1 MTKNVAIIG
10 AGLAGLSAATE
21 LTEGGADVT
30 VFEARDRVGGRLW
43 TAPLNVNG
51 EEVLIERGGEFFLHG
66 YSSAQAQLDKYG
78 LTLADTGMSYYV
90 REPIDTPGI
99 TAQTIMDAGKL
110 AVAEREAADDESLS
124 AEDIITRID
133 AAPEVIEA
141 LRGRIEI
148 STAVL
153 ATQVWSQALTAAAS
167 FEPLPSYRVV
177 GGNDSLPKAMAATL
191 GNRVRLNTPVTEVRH
206 LDDGR
211 VAVTTAS
218 GTDIFDAVVV
228 TVPFAVMNKMTEA
241 GALPTT
247 DERLRAGESLVQG
260 HATKLHLT
268 LAEHPAETSAIMS
281 VSQRY
286 WTWTATTAD
295 GSIPPVLNGFMGSY
309 PAIERSGMFESPGP
323 WAAAVKASR
332 PDLNIAED
340 AQAVA
345 TLWPTDPWSL
355 GSYTAHAPGNHELL
369 PSTFEQPVGEIYWA
383 GEYCDDEFTG
393 LIEGAIRSGLRA
405 ANRVLGRN

>member
-1 MTKNVAIIG
+1 MAKNVAIIG
-10 AGLAGLSAATE
+10 AGLAGLCAATE
-21 LTEGGADVT
+21 LAESGADVT

-43 TAPLNVNG
+43 TAPLLING

-66 YSSAQAQLDKYG
+66 YSSAQSQLDKYG
-78 LTLADTGMSYYV
+78 LKLADTGMSYYV
-90 REPIDTPGI
+90 REPIDAPGI

-110 AVAEREAADDESLS
+110 AVAARDAAADESLS

-133 AAPEVIEA
+133 ATPEVIEA

-153 ATQVWSQALTAAAS
+153 ANEVWSQALTAAAS

-191 GNRVRLNTPVTEVRH
+191 GSRVRLNTPVTEVRN

-211 VAVTTAS
+211 VAVTTEA
-218 GTDIFDAVVV
+218 GTDIFDAAVV
-228 TVPFAVMNKMTEA
+228 TVPFAVMNRMTET

-247 DERLRAGESLVQG
+247 DERERAGESLVQG
-260 HATKLHLT
+260 HAAKLHLP
-268 LAEHPAETSAIMS
+268 LAAHPAETSAIMS
-281 VSQRY
+281 ISQRY

-309 PAIERSGMFESPGP
+309 PAIERSGMFESPDA
-323 WAAAVKASR
+323 WAAAVQASR
-332 PDLNIAED
+332 PDLDIADD

-345 TLWPTDPWSL
+345 TLWPSDPWSL
-355 GSYTAHAPGNHELL
+355 GSYTAHAPGTHELS
-369 PSTFEQPVGEIYWA
+369 PSTFEQPIGKIYWA

-393 LIEGAIRSGLRA
+393 LIEGAVRSGLRA
-405 ANRVLGRN
+405 AHRVLNES

>member
-1 MTKNVAIIG
+1 MKKQIAVIG

-21 LTEGGADVT
+21 LAEGGADVT

-43 TAPLNVNG
+43 TASLNVDG
-51 EEVLIERGGEFFLHG
+51 EDVLIERGGEFFLHG
-66 YSSAQAQLDKYG
+66 YSSTQDQLDKYG
-78 LTLADTGMSYYV
+78 LKLADTGMSYYV

-110 AVAEREAADDESLS
+110 AVAERDAANDESLS

-153 ATQVWSQALTAAAS
+153 ADEVWSQALLAAAS

-191 GNRVRLNTPVTEVRH
+191 GDRVHLNTPVTDVRN
-206 LDDGR
+206 LDNGQ
-211 VAVTTAS
+211 VSVTTDA
-218 GTDIFDAVVV
+218 GIQTFDAVVV
-228 TVPFAVMNKMTEA
+228 TVPFALMNKMTEA
-241 GALPTT
+241 GSLPTNE
-247 DERLRAGESLVQG
+247 ERERAGASLVQG
-260 HATKLHLT
+260 HAAKLHLT
-268 LAEHPAETSAIMS
+268 LAERPTETSAIMS

-286 WTWTATTAD
+286 WTWTATTVD
-295 GSIPPVLNGFMGSY
+295 GSIPPVLNGFMGSF
-309 PAIERSGMFESPGP
+309 PAIERSGMFESPEP

-332 PDLNIAED
+332 PDLDIAED

-355 GSYTAHAPGNHELL
+355 GSYTAHAPGKHESS
-369 PSTFEQPVGEIYWA
+369 PSTFEKPIGEIYWA

-405 ANRVLGRN
+405 AQRVLGAD

>member
-1 MTKNVAIIG
+1 MAQNIAVIG
-10 AGLAGLSAATE
+10 AGLAGLTAATH
-21 LTEGGADVT
+21 LAKGGADVT
-30 VFEARDRVGGRLW
+30 VFEARDRVGGRIW

-66 YSSAQAQLDKYG
+66 YSSTQVELDTYG
-78 LTLADTGMSYYV
+78 LKLADTGMSYYV

-110 AVAEREAADDESLS
+110 AVAQREAANDPSLS

-153 ATQVWSQALTAAAS
+153 ANQVWSQALISVAS

-191 GNRVRLNTPVTEVRH
+191 GDRVRLNSPISSVRN

-211 VAVTTAS
+211 VEVTVNGEAHV
-218 GTDIFDAVVV
+218 FDSVIV
-228 TVPFAVMNKMTEA
+228 TVPFAVMSKMTEA
-241 GALPTT
+241 GQLPTT
-247 DERLRAGESLVQG
+247 PDRIEASASLVQG
-260 HATKLHLT
+260 HAAKLHLT
-268 LAEHPAETSAIMS
+268 LAEQPESTSAIMS

-286 WTWTATTAD
+286 WTWTATLAD

-309 PAIERSGMFESPGP
+309 PAIERSGMFESPEA
-323 WAAAVKASR
+323 WAENVKASR
-332 PDLNIAED
+332 PDLTITED
-340 AQAVA
+340 AQVVA
-345 TLWPTDPWSL
+345 TLWPTDPWAL
-355 GSYTAHAPGNHELL
+355 GSYTAHAPGEHRLS
-369 PSTFEQPVGEIYWA
+369 PSTFEEPVGAIYWA

-393 LIEGAIRSGLRA
+393 VIEGAIRSGTRA
-405 ANRVLGRN
+405 AQRVLGS